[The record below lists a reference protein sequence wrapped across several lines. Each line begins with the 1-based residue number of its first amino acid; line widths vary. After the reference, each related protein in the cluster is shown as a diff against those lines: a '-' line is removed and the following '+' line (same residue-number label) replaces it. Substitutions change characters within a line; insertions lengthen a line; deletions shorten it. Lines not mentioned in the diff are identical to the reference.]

1 MYVRINES
9 IVMVFIH
16 LYTCFQLARKQSES
30 GPVAALVEL
39 WLFLVGFSQPPYQ
52 LTSLHCGI
60 FQRTSTA
67 GVQLQFDAA
76 S

>member
-1 MYVRINES
+1 MEQCPEILAP
-9 IVMVFIH
+9 H
-16 LYTCFQLARKQSES
+16 TCVYSGDFLHFLCEAES

-39 WLFLVGFSQPPYQ
+39 RLFLAGFSQPPCQ

-67 GVQLQFDAA
+67 GLQ
-76 S
+76 